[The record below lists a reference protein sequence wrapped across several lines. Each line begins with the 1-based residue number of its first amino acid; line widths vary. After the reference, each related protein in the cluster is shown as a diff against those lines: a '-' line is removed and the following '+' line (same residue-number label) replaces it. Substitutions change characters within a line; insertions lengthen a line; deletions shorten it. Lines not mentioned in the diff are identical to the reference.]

1 MFAQTHQLRDLSC
14 RLRRSPE
21 ANPSC
26 TRSRTYF
33 LFAMMFLAGCS
44 PFSGG
49 AKTDQAENGQGTY
62 SISTMYDGSVGAK
75 AYASEWLDNDAKNLC
90 RSPYKLISEK
100 SISNM
105 NHLGEV
111 TSSRLVWNF
120 TCERV
125 AEESP

>member
-1 MFAQTHQLRDLSC
+1 M
-14 RLRRSPE
+14 
-21 ANPSC
+21 
-26 TRSRTYF
+26 YF

-44 PFSGG
+44 PFSGT
-49 AKTDQAENGQGTY
+49 KTDQAEDGQGTY

-90 RSPYKLISEK
+90 RAPYKLISEK
-100 SISNM
+100 SISNV

-111 TSSRLVWNF
+111 TSSRLVWTF